1 LECRASRKEPHV
13 DETLLRLAPA
23 DLDALLREQLG
34 RRLVV
39 AGLTLVPPA
48 PGSVHL
54 TGEPP
59 AELLAGL
66 STYAELWVRWTH
78 ADTPIGAALRQAA
91 QHDADVVLGWLAAPI
106 PSGVPTVAA
115 GSAFVPPNWPLPV
128 IAALI
133 GEADDLNLRD
143 RCVFALAGPDA
154 TQALARQAGCDEG
167 FALAVPLARI
177 VGTLA
182 REVLARDEFRRGG
195 SSPPCYL

>member
-1 LECRASRKEPHV
+1 M

-78 ADTPIGAALRQAA
+78 VDTPIGAALRQAA
-91 QHDADVVLGWLAAPI
+91 QHDADAVLGWLAAPI
-106 PSGVPTVAA
+106 PCGASSVPADN
-115 GSAFVPPNWPLPV
+115 AFAPPDWQLPV

-133 GEADDLNLRD
+133 AEADDLNLRD
-143 RCVFALAGPDA
+143 RCVFALAGPGA
-154 TQALARQAGCDEG
+154 TQSLARQAGCDEG
-167 FALAVPLARI
+167 
-177 VGTLA
+177 
-182 REVLARDEFRRGG
+182 
-195 SSPPCYL
+195 